1 MSATVTSNKSSKRV
15 SYGFKLDFPTTDF
28 TLRDL
33 RKAKSHKVKYI
44 TLYMRVKN
52 ALKKGDLVEVGEKAP
67 AKARRGRK
75 ELIFR
80 RADAKQTAITVKTGA
95 VAPVEVAA

>member
-1 MSATVTSNKSSKRV
+1 MSTVTSNKQSKRV
-15 SYGFKLDFPTTDF
+15 TYNFKLEFPQTDF

-33 RKAKSHKVKYI
+33 RKQKRSTVKYI

-75 ELIFR
+75 ELVFR
-80 RADAKQTAITVKTGA
+80 RADAKQTAISVKTETQT
-95 VAPVEVAA
+95 PVQVAA